1 MDHARSPAR
10 STRAMGNAAPSN
22 YRASGERVMRILVVE
37 DNRTLADGLAAVL
50 RVAGYAVDV
59 VHDGVSADAVLT
71 TETFDLVV
79 LDLSLPEMDGLD
91 VLRRMRARRNA
102 SSVLVLTARGAL
114 DERVRGLDLGADD
127 YMTKPFEVSELE
139 ARIRVLLRR
148 QAGLHNS
155 SIAFGSI
162 ELDTVSRTLSAF
174 GQTLDIPAR
183 ELSVLETLMRKAGK
197 VVAKQS
203 IIESLAAFD
212 DDLSENAVEQYISRL
227 RRRLAPYALTVRVA
241 RGLGYYLDRI
251 AD

>member
-1 MDHARSPAR
+1 
-10 STRAMGNAAPSN
+10 
-22 YRASGERVMRILVVE
+22 MRILVVE

-155 SIAFGSI
+155 SIAFGNI

-183 ELSVLETLMRKAGK
+183 ELSVLETLLRKAGK

>member
-1 MDHARSPAR
+1 
-10 STRAMGNAAPSN
+10 
-22 YRASGERVMRILVVE
+22 MRILVVE

-59 VHDGVSADAVLT
+59 VRDGVSADAVLT

-183 ELSVLETLMRKAGK
+183 ELSVLETLLRKAGK

>member
-1 MDHARSPAR
+1 
-10 STRAMGNAAPSN
+10 
-22 YRASGERVMRILVVE
+22 MRILVVE

-59 VHDGVSADAVLT
+59 VRDGISADAVLT

-91 VLRRMRARRNA
+91 VLRRMRARRNP

-174 GQTLDIPAR
+174 GQTLEMPAR
-183 ELSVLETLMRKAGK
+183 ELSVLETLLRKAGK

>member
-1 MDHARSPAR
+1 
-10 STRAMGNAAPSN
+10 
-22 YRASGERVMRILVVE
+22 MRILVVE
-37 DNRTLADGLAAVL
+37 DNRTLAEGLAAVL

-59 VHDGVSADAVLT
+59 VHDGVSADAVLS
-71 TETFDLVV
+71 TESFDLVV

-91 VLRRMRARRNA
+91 VLRGMRARKNT
-102 SSVLVLTARGAL
+102 SSVLILTARGAL

-148 QAGLHNS
+148 QAGLHGS
-155 SIAFGSI
+155 SVSFGNI

-174 GQTLDIPAR
+174 GQTLDMPAR
-183 ELSVLETLMRKAGK
+183 ELSVLETLLRKAGK

-212 DDLSENAVEQYISRL
+212 DDLSENAIEQYISRL

>member
-1 MDHARSPAR
+1 
-10 STRAMGNAAPSN
+10 
-22 YRASGERVMRILVVE
+22 MRILVVE

-91 VLRRMRARRNA
+91 VLRRMRGRRNP

-155 SIAFGSI
+155 SIAYGSI

-183 ELSVLETLMRKAGK
+183 ELSVLETLLRKAGK

-251 AD
+251 VD